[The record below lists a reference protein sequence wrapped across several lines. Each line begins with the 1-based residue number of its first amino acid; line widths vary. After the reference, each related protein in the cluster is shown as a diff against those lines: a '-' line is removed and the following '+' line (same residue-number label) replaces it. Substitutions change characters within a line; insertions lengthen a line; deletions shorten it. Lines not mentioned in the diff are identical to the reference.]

1 MSSEGKTNRILTLTT
16 DWNQNDF
23 YTGVLKG
30 KLISACPD
38 LNIIEITN
46 QVPIFN
52 LNHAGFVLR
61 HSYHHFP
68 KGTIHLVMVN
78 SENGRLERVISFVY
92 NDHFFILPDNG
103 LIGLMFKEPPQSVF
117 AFPFEAQ
124 GSFASLDS
132 SLKAIKSLHN
142 GNDLESVAES
152 VTNFEQRIPLRATIE
167 NNAITGNIIY
177 IDSYFNAITNVSKG
191 LFDRVRQNRRF
202 EIFVQSQH
210 NKVSSISTSYN
221 NVDSGELVAL
231 FNSAGLL
238 EIAINNGYA
247 AQLLNLSNGSSVRIK
262 FYEV

>member
-1 MSSEGKTNRILTLTT
+1 MNSEGQTSQILTLTT

-23 YTGVLKG
+23 YMGVLKG
-30 KLISACPD
+30 KLVSVCPD
-38 LNIIEITN
+38 LKIVEITN
-46 QVPIFN
+46 QIPIFN

-78 SENGRLERVISFVY
+78 SENSKSQQMISFSY

-117 AFPFEAQ
+117 ALPFKSI

-132 SLKAIKSLHN
+132 AIEAIECIYKSENL
-142 GNDLESVAES
+142 DTIAETITS
-152 VTNFEQRIPLRATIE
+152 FEQRIPLRATIE

-191 LFDRVRQNRRF
+191 LFDRIRQERRF

-210 NKVSSISTSYN
+210 NKISSISTSYN
-221 NVDSGELVAL
+221 DVDSGELVAL

-247 AQLLNLSNGSSVRIK
+247 AQLLNLNNGSSVRIK